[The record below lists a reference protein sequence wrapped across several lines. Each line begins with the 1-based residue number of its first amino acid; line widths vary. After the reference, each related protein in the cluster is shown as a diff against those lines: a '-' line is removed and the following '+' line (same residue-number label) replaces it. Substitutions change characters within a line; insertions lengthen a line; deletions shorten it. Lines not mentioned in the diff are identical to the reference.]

1 MIATIEGS
9 YLKGTISAIP
19 SKSYAHRIAI
29 CNFLSGAS
37 ITVCKDFSSN
47 DIDVTV
53 ACLENIR
60 RGVND
65 LDVGESGST
74 LRFLLPLCAVLGGK
88 YSFTGHGKLM
98 QRPNDELFA
107 VMRSHGIKI
116 EQTEK
121 IYIYGKL
128 TSGKY
133 EIRGDIS
140 SQYISGLLM
149 ALPFLDGDSEI
160 VLTTPLCSAP
170 YVEITLQVLKAFGIV
185 VERTLNGFKVLG
197 NQKYNG
203 NSAVEGDWSNAAFFL
218 VGAAINGEVTIS
230 GLNPDSVQGDKFIL
244 EILRLAGVD
253 VCVNKKGVTVKKSE
267 IKNFEFSASD
277 CPDLVPIAA
286 VLAAF
291 ANGKS
296 VIKDVERLK
305 IKESD
310 RIESAM
316 AMLNGFGINANSDG
330 KSFIVY
336 GGNPVCGKAD
346 SFNDHR
352 LAMAS
357 SILALGVQ
365 GVSTITGANAVNKSY
380 PTFYDDC
387 QKLGGVVKYV

>member
-1 MIATIEGS
+1 MDS
-9 YLKGTISAIP
+9 RK
-19 SKSYAHRIAI
+19 KYA
-29 CNFLSGAS
+29 
-37 ITVCKDFSSN
+37 
-47 DIDVTV
+47 
-53 ACLENIR
+53 
-60 RGVND
+60 
-65 LDVGESGST
+65 
-74 LRFLLPLCAVLGGK
+74 
-88 YSFTGHGKLM
+88 
-98 QRPNDELFA
+98 
-107 VMRSHGIKI
+107 
-116 EQTEK
+116 
-121 IYIYGKL
+121 
-128 TSGKY
+128 
-133 EIRGDIS
+133 
-140 SQYISGLLM
+140 
-149 ALPFLDGDSEI
+149 
-160 VLTTPLCSAP
+160 
-170 YVEITLQVLKAFGIV
+170 EITSNNGTSQK
-185 VERTLNGFKVLG
+185 ERRM
-197 NQKYNG
+197 Y
-203 NSAVEGDWSNAAFFL
+203 S
-218 VGAAINGEVTIS
+218 
-230 GLNPDSVQGDKFIL
+230 KFIL

-253 VCVNKKGVTVKKSE
+253 VCVKKKGVTVKKSE

-316 AMLNGFGINANSDG
+316 AMLDGFGINANSDG

-357 SILALGVQ
+357 SILALGTQ